1 MKFAKRL
8 TSEAVPEWRPKYLQY
23 KQLKKLIKIIPAHS
37 LERDVEKDAA
47 SLSPDEVIF
56 IQELDGE
63 LTKIDEF
70 YQAREREAIERKA
83 RILVQLHLL
92 LEDVRKMR
100 VKPKGG
106 AVVGSAAIVGHMSGD
121 TTISPHLTSPALVG
135 DGAQLT
141 WRSLPLQESSP
152 SLVSPGGTLV
162 HTNIS
167 SLRDASFT
175 RLARLRIKKA
185 LLEFYRFLELLRNF
199 KSLNIVAVGKILKKF
214 DKRTGRRQ
222 TAAYAEKLRSL
233 AFCTNNTVDELLG
246 DVEDVYRFVFTEG
259 DRVRAL
265 RKLRVKNLKMRSY
278 HGTALLA
285 GMLLMACVVV
295 TWRAISIVLHSDL
308 PTTKALG
315 AIYYGLGMPFLLAWL
330 FALNAQIWEAHYIN
344 YRFVFE
350 YNQRSTLHVCQYAA
364 LVGFYVLLYVAMVLV
379 SLLGWLDG
387 AIKPLR
393 QPWAVLAIWLAI
405 FLWPGPQLHRSSR
418 IWLARVMMRIIATP
432 FYPCRFKDFFLNDQ
446 YMSLLITFDAFGRL
460 IHHSVNVTVTTKDP
474 WSRPAV
480 WYIFALQMLPAWW
493 RSLQC
498 IRRYRDSGMASPH
511 LINLAK
517 YLCCMCVP
525 LLDGLVLLTP
535 FTRTFL
541 VAVIVMRVISSTF
554 TLTWDILMDFGLW
567 TRSPMNDV
575 LRRTILFRPCVYWYL
590 VVSDGIAR
598 FLWVMPLILLQL
610 DVKINPFVMILALGT
625 VEVLRRAQWNI
636 FRVEYEHVNNCNG
649 LRAVADVPLPFT
661 ATDLFYQDM
670 VEMQQRQQQV
680 EDEQQE
686 ILSDE
691 EETGEP
697 EAANAKSSED
707 QLSSDDDDINSDAEL
722 TSSSSSF
729 DLLAQSQL
737 AMSEKEATV
746 APTQPSLTHARSP
759 SSPSSLIQKSTS
771 LESGDT
777 GRCFRPPR
785 SLTDYND
792 SPVLSG
798 WNTPRRP
805 LSPHPSTSSAS
816 KTKE

>member
-8 TSEAVPEWRPKYLQY
+8 ASEAVPEWRPKYLQY
-23 KQLKKLIKIIPAHS
+23 KQLKKLIKIIPAHG

-47 SLSPDEVIF
+47 SFSPDELIF
-56 IQELDGE
+56 LQQLEGE
-63 LTKIDEF
+63 LAKIDEF
-70 YQAREREAIERKA
+70 YRAREKEAIERKS

-92 LEDVRKMR
+92 PEDARKMKLEPR
-100 VKPKGG
+100 GSGIDASTMTGHTSG
-106 AVVGSAAIVGHMSGD
+106 ATTTSSPLAFSALAS
-121 TTISPHLTSPALVG
+121 

-141 WRSLPLQESSP
+141 WRSLPLPTSP
-152 SLVSPGGTLV
+152 ASPVNPGGTLV
-162 HTNIS
+162 HKTIY

-214 DKRTGRRQ
+214 DKRTGRHQ
-222 TAAYAEKLRSL
+222 ATAYAERLCSL
-233 AFCTNNTVDELLG
+233 AFCTSKTVDGLLG
-246 DVEDVYRFVFTEG
+246 DVEDVYRFMFTEG

-285 GMLLMACVVV
+285 GVFLMACLAV
-295 TWRAISIVLHSDL
+295 TWRAIAIVLHSDS
-308 PTTKALG
+308 PITKALG

-330 FALNAQIWEAHYIN
+330 FALNAHIWEAHYIN

-364 LVGFYVLLYVAMVLV
+364 LVGFYVLLYAVMVLI
-379 SLLGWLDG
+379 SLLGWLDA
-387 AIKPLR
+387 AIRPLR
-393 QPWAVLAIWLAI
+393 QPWAVLAVWLAI
-405 FLWPGPQLHRSSR
+405 FFWPGPQLHRSSR
-418 IWLARVMMRIIATP
+418 IWLARVIMRIIATP
-432 FYPCRFKDFFLNDQ
+432 FYPCQFKDFFMNDQ
-446 YMSLLITFDAFGRL
+446 YMSLLITLDAFGRL
-460 IHHSVNVTVTTKDP
+460 IHHSVNNVALPKDP

-498 IRRYRDSGMASPH
+498 IRRYKDSGMASPH
-511 LINLAK
+511 LINLIK

-525 LLDGLVLLTP
+525 LLDGLAVLTP
-535 FTRTFL
+535 FPLTFL
-541 VAVIVMRVISSTF
+541 ITLIVMRTISSIF
-554 TLTWDILMDFGLW
+554 TLAWDILMDFGLW

-590 VVSDGIAR
+590 VISDGIAR
-598 FLWVMPLILLQL
+598 FLWVMPLVLLQL
-610 DVKINPFVMILALGT
+610 KVPINPFVMALTLGT
-625 VEVLRRAQWNI
+625 VEVLRRAQWNV

-670 VEMQQRQQQV
+670 VEMQQRQQV

-691 EETGEP
+691 EENGRLETTD
-697 EAANAKSSED
+697 AKSQEN
-707 QLSSDDDDINSDAEL
+707 QLSSDDDDDIHSDAEL

-729 DLLAQSQL
+729 DLLTRPQL
-737 AMSEKEATV
+737 EMSEKEAIV
-746 APTQPSLTHARSP
+746 APSQPAFTHARSP

-771 LESGDT
+771 LEGGDT
-777 GRCFRPPR
+777 GRLFRQPR
-785 SLTDYND
+785 SLTDQND
-792 SPVLSG
+792 SLALSG
-798 WNTPRRP
+798 WNSPRSP
-805 LSPHPSTSSAS
+805 LSSHPSTSSAS
-816 KTKE
+816 KPRE